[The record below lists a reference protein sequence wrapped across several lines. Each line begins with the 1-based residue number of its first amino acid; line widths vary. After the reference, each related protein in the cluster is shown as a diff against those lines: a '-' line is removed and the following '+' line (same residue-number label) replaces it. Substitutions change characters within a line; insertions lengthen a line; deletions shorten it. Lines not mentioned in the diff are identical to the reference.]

1 MPQMENIDAKKK
13 VLKEL
18 LSRDHFYR
26 VPEYQRP
33 YSWDEEHFTDL
44 IQDLLDANKDREYFL
59 GTIVVHHKGG
69 INDIVDGQQRLT
81 TIMILMA
88 CLRDLLTSKDFKGDL
103 QEKIMQKANKVD
115 GIPQKVR
122 IEVKDREAFN
132 EIVVPKDGTNKVKT
146 ADFVS
151 EPEWRYL
158 KAIEVFKKALKN
170 LSQIELENFTQF
182 LSQKCVMVFLS
193 TTTFDDAFRLFTIVN
208 DRGKQLR
215 RIDILKANNISPTLI
230 KSEPVR
236 NSLAQKW
243 EDAEKNLGGETF
255 ESMLFLLRLI
265 LVGEKPQNDLLVE
278 FEERVFKRNI
288 TQKGEKFVDLVCE
301 YAILYNDTFEDFTIF
316 DSSPIKNKLI
326 GLTYIMNNEFK
337 SNEWKAPVLLYL
349 QKFKLQRFD
358 EFLSFIE
365 LKFLEG
371 WILNQTKDSRIVQF
385 GNMTK
390 TLTAAKSTDEVFQTV
405 RMSLDKEGMASGLEG
420 DLYYKS
426 YCRYILLR
434 LELLSSE
441 NDVEKKFKAK
451 SIEHILPQKPKK
463 DSEWLENFSALAML
477 DWPHRLGNL
486 VLLSKS
492 KNSAASNLEFVE
504 KKTKYLNPRISDY
517 PRSMEILK
525 YQEWTPV
532 ILEKRHQALISIALN
547 GIFDN

>member
-1 MPQMENIDAKKK
+1 MENIDAKKK
-13 VLKEL
+13 VLKDL
-18 LSRDHFYR
+18 LSRDNFYR

-59 GTIVVHHKGG
+59 GTIVVHNKGG

-81 TIMILMA
+81 TILILMA

-115 GIPQKVR
+115 GIPERIR

-132 EIVVPKDGTNKVKT
+132 DIVVPRDGTNKIKS
-146 ADFVS
+146 AEFVT

-158 KAIEVFKKALKN
+158 KAIDVFKKALKI
-170 LSQIELENFTQF
+170 LSQPELENFTKF
-182 LSQKCVMVFLS
+182 LSQNCVMVFLS

-215 RIDILKANNISPTLI
+215 RIDILKANNISPTVI
-230 KSEPVR
+230 KSERIR

-255 ESMLFLLRLI
+255 ENMLFLLRLI

-278 FEERVFKRNI
+278 FEDRVFKRNI
-288 TQKGEKFVDLVCE
+288 VQKGEDFVDLVCE
-301 YAILYNDTFEDFTIF
+301 YATLYNDTFEDFTIF

-326 GLTYIMNNEFK
+326 GLTYIMNNEFR
-337 SNEWKAPVLLYL
+337 SNEWKAPILLYL
-349 QKFKLQRFD
+349 QKFQLERFE
-358 EFLSFIE
+358 EFLSLIE

-371 WILNQTKDSRIVQF
+371 WILNQTKDSRIVLF
-385 GNMTK
+385 GNITK
-390 TLTAAKSTDEVFQTV
+390 SLTAAKSVDEVFLTV
-405 RMSLDKEGMASGLEG
+405 KITINKAGMLQGLDG

-426 YCRYILLR
+426 YCRYILLC

-441 NDVEKKFKAK
+441 NDVEKKYKAK
-451 SIEHILPQKPKK
+451 SIEHVLPQNPKK
-463 DSEWLENFSALAML
+463 GSEWLKSFSGLHII
-477 DWPHRLGNL
+477 DWPHKLGNL

-492 KNSAASNLEFVE
+492 KNSAASNFEFEE
-504 KKTKYLNPRISDY
+504 KKAKYLGPRVSDY
-517 PRSMEILK
+517 PRSIEILK
-525 YQEWTPV
+525 YREWNPA
-532 ILEKRHQALISIALN
+532 ILEKRHNNLLKIALN
-547 GIFDN
+547 DIFDN